1 MQSCADEQNAF
12 NIEIYVEWII
22 ITVFRIMS
30 ENWKLLDQFL
40 NSKYL
45 QVNFN
50 VATFH
55 RVEVSQEF
63 LDLQIIPELVTRVKS
78 ISLKLLIR

>member
-1 MQSCADEQNAF
+1 MG
-12 NIEIYVEWII
+12 
-22 ITVFRIMS
+22 

-55 RVEVSQEF
+55 RVKVSEEF
-63 LDLQIIPELVTRVKS
+63 LDLQIIPGLVTRVKS
-78 ISLKLLIR
+78 ISLKLLIRWKR

>member
-1 MQSCADEQNAF
+1 MHIWKIQSCTNVQNTF

-22 ITVFRIMS
+22 ITVFRIIGK
-30 ENWKLLDQFL
+30 NWKLLDQFL

-55 RVEVSQEF
+55 RVKVSQEF
-63 LDLQIIPELVTRVKS
+63 LDL
-78 ISLKLLIR
+78 LLALNRYHLNS

>member
-1 MQSCADEQNAF
+1 M
-12 NIEIYVEWII
+12 
-22 ITVFRIMS
+22 ITVFRIMG

-55 RVEVSQEF
+55 RVKVSQEF
-63 LDLQIIPELVTRVKS
+63 LDLQIIPGLVTRVKS
-78 ISLKLLIR
+78 ISLKLLIRWER

>member
-1 MQSCADEQNAF
+1 MGES
-12 NIEIYVEWII
+12 
-22 ITVFRIMS
+22 
-30 ENWKLLDQFL
+30 WKLLDQFL

-55 RVEVSQEF
+55 RVKVSQEF
-63 LDLQIIPELVTRVKS
+63 LDLQIIPGLVTRVKS
-78 ISLKLLIR
+78 ISLKLLIRWER

>member
-1 MQSCADEQNAF
+1 MG
-12 NIEIYVEWII
+12 
-22 ITVFRIMS
+22 

-55 RVEVSQEF
+55 RVKVSQEF
-63 LDLQIIPELVTRVKS
+63 LDLQIIAELVTRVKS
-78 ISLKLLIR
+78 ISLKLLIRWER

>member
-1 MQSCADEQNAF
+1 MG
-12 NIEIYVEWII
+12 
-22 ITVFRIMS
+22 

-55 RVEVSQEF
+55 RVKVSEEF
-63 LDLQIIPELVTRVKS
+63 LDLQIIPGLVTRVKS
-78 ISLKLLIR
+78 ISLKLLIRWER